1 MRTRSI
7 FYTLLIIISAGCKT
21 REANVTPDEA
31 VRVRITPVTTGH
43 VTIPVHSTGTLVSS
57 DELKLSFKTGG
68 IIAGIYVKEGEHVR
82 KGDLLASLN
91 LSEISA
97 TAEQAKNGYE
107 KALRDYN
114 RAENLY
120 RDTVATLE
128 QKQNALT
135 ALNVAHSTYEIV
147 KFNLAHSKIFAPDN
161 GIILRKLAKQNELI
175 AAGYP
180 VFVFGTS
187 GKQWKVES
195 GLSDKDIVKINPGDS
210 ALISFDAWPGVRF
223 PAVVD
228 QVGEISNPYTGTYK
242 TELLLNATGY
252 RLASGFIAALD
263 IYPFTDKSFTSIPVG
278 SIVEADGK
286 YGNIYY
292 VTDSATVKKVRIEI
306 EALTGSQAAVK
317 GLPEGVTEVV
327 SEGAAYLKNGQKVK
341 VVK

>member
-1 MRTRSI
+1 MRTRTI
-7 FYTLLIIISAGCKT
+7 VFALMIIVSAGCKN
-21 REANVTPDEA
+21 REVKVAPDEA
-31 VRVRITPVTTGH
+31 VLVRVTPITTGNI
-43 VTIPVHSTGTLVSS
+43 TIPVHSTGTLVSS

-68 IIAGIYVKEGEHVR
+68 IIATINVKEGEHVK

-107 KALRDYN
+107 KALRDYK

-135 ALNVAHSTYEIV
+135 ALNVAQSTYEIV
-147 KFNLAHSKIFAPDN
+147 KFNLAHSKILAPDN
-161 GIILRKLAKQNELI
+161 GVILRKLAKQNELI

-195 GLSDKDIVKINPGDS
+195 GLSDKNIVKVNPGDS
-210 ALISFDAWPGVRF
+210 ASVSFDAWPEVKF

-228 QVGEISNPYTGTYK
+228 QAGEISNPYTGTYK
-242 TELLLNATGY
+242 TELLLNANGY
-252 RLASGFIAALD
+252 RLASGFVANVD
-263 IYPFTDKSFTSIPVG
+263 IYPFSGKSYTLIPIG
-278 SIVEADGK
+278 SVVEADGK
-286 YGNIYY
+286 FGNIFY
-292 VTDSATVKKVRIEI
+292 VTDSMSVKKVKIEI
-306 EALTGSQAAVK
+306 EALIGAMAAVK
-317 GLPEGVTEVV
+317 GIPEGVTEVV
-327 SEGAAYLKNGQKVK
+327 SEGAAYIKEGMKVK
-341 VVK
+341 VIR

>member
-1 MRTRSI
+1 MRTGSI
-7 FYTLLIIISAGCKT
+7 IFAFMIIVSAGCNP
-21 REANVTPDEA
+21 RETKVASDEA
-31 VRVRITPVTTGH
+31 VKVRVIEIESRKI
-43 VTIPVHSTGTLVSS
+43 TIPVHSTGTLISS

-68 IIAGIYVKEGEHVR
+68 LIASINVKEGQHVK

-97 TAEQAKNGYE
+97 TTEQARNGYE
-107 KALRDYN
+107 KALRDYQ

-135 ALNVAHSTYEIV
+135 ALKVAQSTYEIV
-147 KFNLAHSKIFAPDN
+147 KFNLAHSQIFAPDN
-161 GIILRKLAKQNELI
+161 GIILIKLAKQNELV

-195 GLSDKDIVKINPGDS
+195 GLSDKDIVKVNSGDS
-210 ALISFDAWPGVRF
+210 ASVSFDAWPGVKF

-242 TELLLNATGY
+242 TELLLTTTAF
-252 RLASGFIAALD
+252 RLASGFVAVVD
-263 IYPFTDKSFTSIPVG
+263 IYPLTDKSYILIPIG
-278 SIVEADGK
+278 SVVEADGK
-286 YGNIYY
+286 YGNIFY
-292 VTDSATVKKVRIEI
+292 VTDSMSVKKVRIEI
-306 EALTGSQAAVK
+306 EALIGSQAAVK
-317 GLPEGVTEVV
+317 GMPEGVKEVV
-327 SEGAAYLKNGQKVK
+327 SEGAAYLVDGLKVR